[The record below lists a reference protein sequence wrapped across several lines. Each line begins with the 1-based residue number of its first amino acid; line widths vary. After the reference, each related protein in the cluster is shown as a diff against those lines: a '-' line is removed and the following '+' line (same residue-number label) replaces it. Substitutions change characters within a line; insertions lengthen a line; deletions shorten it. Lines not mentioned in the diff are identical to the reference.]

1 MRAGDMQMTDKQE
14 IEQLLTQVPR
24 EAMPQVVGFLRA
36 LAGGQAA
43 APKPAL
49 PARVD
54 HQRISVAQQTF
65 GLIPAPAAIVRQVL
79 AEDLYE
85 LE

>member
-1 MRAGDMQMTDKQE
+1 MTDKRE
-14 IEQLLTQVPR
+14 IEQLLAQVPR

-43 APKPAL
+43 AKPVLA
-49 PARVD
+49 D
-54 HQRISVAQQTF
+54 QKQSSVAQQTF
-65 GLIPAPAAIVRQVL
+65 GLIPAPAAIVQQVL
-79 AEDLYE
+79 AEDFYE

>member
-1 MRAGDMQMTDKQE
+1 MTDKQE

-43 APKPAL
+43 ASKPPL
-49 PARVD
+49 PAFVD
-54 HQRISVAQQTF
+54 HQRVSVAQQTF
-65 GLIPAPAAIVRQVL
+65 GLIPASVAIVRQVL
-79 AEDLYE
+79 AEDH
-85 LE
+85 